1 MSEREIDELS
11 GTETTGH
18 EWDGIKEL
26 NTPLPRWWL
35 WTFYLTIIWAIGYM
49 IAMPAIPLPW
59 SNTFTPGV
67 LGYSSR
73 GAVANDIAAAK
84 QAQAGFVDKIAA
96 TDVADILKDEELSRF
111 AVAGGAA
118 AFKLNCSQ
126 CHGSGAQGS
135 LGFPNLNDDEWL
147 WGGTIEDI
155 YTTISHGIRFDSD
168 PDTHL
173 SEMPGFGRDEILTP
187 DEIVSVAKY
196 AAFLG
201 GFEGG
206 EKTTA
211 GEELF
216 LDNCA
221 ACHGDNG
228 EGGPDLGAPPL
239 NNAIF
244 QFAGSFDAIKQQVT
258 SPQHGIMPAWSAK
271 LGDATV
277 KELAVY
283 VYSLGGGQ

>member
-1 MSEREIDELS
+1 MSEREIDKLS

-35 WTFYLTIIWAIGYM
+35 WTFYLCIIWAIGYM

-59 SNTFTPGV
+59 ANSFTPGV
-67 LGYSSR
+67 LEYSSR
-73 GAVANDIAAAK
+73 GAVVNDIEEAK
-84 QAQAGFVDKIAA
+84 AGQAEFIQRIAA

-111 AVAGGAA
+111 ARAGGAA
-118 AFKLNCSQ
+118 VFKLNCSQ
-126 CHGSGAQGS
+126 CHGSGAQGA

-147 WGGTIEDI
+147 WGGTIQDI
-155 YTTISHGIRFDSD
+155 FTTISHGIRYEAD
-168 PDTHL
+168 PSTHL
-173 SEMPGFGRDEILTP
+173 SDMPGFGRDEILSE
-187 DEIVSVAKY
+187 DEITAVAKY

-206 EKTTA
+206 EKTAA

-221 ACHGDNG
+221 ACHGDSG

-239 NNAIF
+239 NNSIY
-244 QFAGSFDAIKQQVT
+244 QFAGSFDAIHSQIT
-258 SPQHGIMPAWSAK
+258 SPQQGIMPAWSAK
-271 LGDATV
+271 LGDTTV
-277 KELAVY
+277 KELAVF